1 MSIFIGYSGPGSS
14 SVAHVVLPSRSRGV
28 CRRECRVDIWTVG
41 HDSRLRQCA
50 VGSERQLVGRVVV
63 EGRTHVI
70 GLADTVLGSDVTD
83 LQFSLVDISGFR
95 FEAFLSR
102 IALAAH
108 AQ

>member
-1 MSIFIGYSGPGSS
+1 MSIFIGYSGPGPS

-41 HDSRLRQCA
+41 HESRLRHCA

-70 GLADTVLGSDVTD
+70 GLADTVSDVTD

>member
-1 MSIFIGYSGPGSS
+1 M
-14 SVAHVVLPSRSRGV
+14 
-28 CRRECRVDIWTVG
+28 G
-41 HDSRLRQCA
+41 HESRLRHCA
-50 VGSERQLVGRVVV
+50 VGSERQLVGRVVG

-70 GLADTVLGSDVTD
+70 GLADTVSDVTD

-108 AQ
+108 AQLVFPPTHPGICAYRVPWHLY